1 IEDSENFGKI
11 VKMIGES
18 EKLLK
23 LTQAGD
29 SEKVALSLDNAHQ
42 TVADPLDYNDESS
55 LKTAIILAYYTAS
68 SKYTIVKELP
78 TGTGFADI
86 GFIPLDKKD
95 PAMVVELKYDR
106 DAESAIKQIKEK
118 NYPKVF
124 ENYLDNLLLVGVNY
138 DKNTKVHECVIEKY
152 QE

>member
-1 IEDSENFGKI
+1 
-11 VKMIGES
+11 
-18 EKLLK
+18 
-23 LTQAGD
+23 
-29 SEKVALSLDNAHQ
+29 
-42 TVADPLDYNDESS
+42 
-55 LKTAIILAYYTAS
+55 TAK

-78 TGTGFADI
+78 TGRGFADI
-86 GFIPLDKKD
+86 GFIPVDKKD

-106 DAESAIKQIKEK
+106 DTESAIKQIKEK

-138 DKNTKVHECVIEKY
+138 DKNTKIHECIIEKY